1 MHIMMM
7 ISRPR
12 LLLLVVENAKVA
24 AELWVVAGEWADADG
39 AADTTLP
46 VPGAALGKVQHR
58 KFHMV
63 TAAAILRRHVGVP
76 ALDGKEAAGD
86 ATTIPATDG
95 NDAVL
100 YATVVSDQDE
110 PGATAEVAPNHLESE
125 TQLDWSSEWAT
136 QIHFVEEVEGPH
148 ELAKAMEEL
157 NQDERAFVVFTS
169 SSDEFKEAVAICE
182 GERKPMATVLMP
194 KGAEE
199 NDTRQWAQ
207 ATAPFAIAAWGTRR
221 TLPFAIGDNKTI
233 KGLMRIASRDA
244 VLSLLRASGAKHPCK
259 LQRWFVESL
268 APPPPDLQEQGDR
281 WDSYATRVRRM
292 AKVPIHVSYDDIIL
306 QERGFE
312 DVEMIITK
320 EARRRTSPKSVKLH
334 QERTWMKLLIPS
346 AKRVISATPE
356 LAPAPLAPWFPAKG
370 TRVANEGRGDCLLLS
385 VAQSLT
391 VLEKKPRHAKQLRA
405 VMSSHMERRKAGSE
419 ISRSEEYDD
428 HAVTLYLDERIEH
441 YEFLTK
447 DVQSDGASR
456 ASASVTGL
464 LVPRATASADRRFRE
479 PTMKDSLALEDVM
492 LLSSHSHQPCA
503 NGDVQSASKAHKIQP
518 FVHPHDAAP
527 KIMELWACETCAKTW
542 NFRRRS
548 CITDVPV
555 SSGVDTVLLA
565 GTGCCIND
573 WKARVR
579 DLSLA
584 SKWVKSGPGFLAIT
598 PSEQGDAIKAEWL
611 RRWPERSPAA
621 VAAGVSA
628 ADVFAEGLAS
638 RTFEFPGPPPWT
650 VVDIRAQ
657 IRSSAAGLDGLSFQH
672 YRDVPDVHLERLA
685 ALYSELDA
693 GMQFPQAW
701 HAARLVC
708 IPKESR
714 HARPLTVMQVAY
726 CLWAARSAS
735 LLGHWASAWLSP
747 ELIGGRGGAPPAVH
761 SANAYHEQ
769 TQLWRETPKNALIRS
784 VLGVFDVST

>member
-1 MHIMMM
+1 LDLRRDEEMHIMMM

-503 NGDVQSASKAHKIQP
+503 NGDVQSASKTGVVTFNGGFADAQIQALQCYFVKVLREWAAHRQ
-518 FVHPHDAAP
+518 DAV
-527 KIMELWACETCAKTW
+527 E
-542 NFRRRS
+542 
-548 CITDVPV
+548 
-555 SSGVDTVLLA
+555 
-565 GTGCCIND
+565 
-573 WKARVR
+573 
-579 DLSLA
+579 
-584 SKWVKSGPGFLAIT
+584 
-598 PSEQGDAIKAEWL
+598 EQAEWL

-747 ELIGGRGGAPPAVH
+747 ELI
-761 SANAYHEQ
+761 
-769 TQLWRETPKNALIRS
+769 
-784 VLGVFDVST
+784 